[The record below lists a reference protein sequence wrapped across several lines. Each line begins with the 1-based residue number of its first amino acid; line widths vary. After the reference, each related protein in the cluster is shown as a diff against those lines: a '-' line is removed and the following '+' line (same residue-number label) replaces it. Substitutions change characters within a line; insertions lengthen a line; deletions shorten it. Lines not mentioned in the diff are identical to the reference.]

1 MTLTYDDDDA
11 TQLVDDD
18 IGTDASFKETV
29 ESIEPDP
36 DDFDDIFGSPKHKVK
51 PVKLSKSPKQSK
63 SSDDQTYTKQ
73 ADESISQ
80 PRHSHKRQSA
90 AVALPSNL
98 GKLIGS
104 GLLITIVAVA
114 SMFAIMYGVSLAR
127 AHGALSQAQEQV
139 VDAKA
144 SLAKSF
150 DTLKT
155 ATTEYNTALDA
166 SGVDVASYTQ
176 AKTQANDD
184 VAAAQQALANL
195 DDAIN
200 AASEYTWH
208 SANGWSIKKLNDTA
222 SGWRKLASTGESMSQ
237 SAHDTTN
244 DLSRIREDLESRIK
258 ANVVQPVKQNAS
270 GWRKLASTGES
281 MSQSAHDTTNDL
293 SRIREDLESRI
304 KANVVQPV
312 KQNNDN
318 DKNKDKQPDND
329 TDQSTG
335 ASAGSSRIREDL
347 ESRIK
352 ANVVQPV
359 KQNND
364 NDKNKDKQPDNDT
377 DQSTGA
383 SAGSTT
389 GSTGTMNDATNN
401 QYAQN
406 MQNTTMNHNNGS
418 YQQPQQS
425 QQQRQVQ
432 SQTQA
437 PPDGTEVIVEQ
448 KSDGGFVLSQ
458 ENKDGAAWLNK
469 LKAGDIVILNGKEYV
484 PPDGTEVIVEQK
496 SDGGFVLSQ
505 ENKDGAAWLNKLKA
519 GDIVILNG
527 KEYVLSGDVLHGSTL
542 AEANASAR

>member
-1 MTLTYDDDDA
+1 MVLTHDDDA
-11 TQLVDDD
+11 TQLMNDVADDD
-18 IGTDASFKETV
+18 IGTDASFEETV

-36 DDFDDIFGSPKHKVK
+36 DDFDDIFGTPKRKMKPAKAPKPAKVI
-51 PVKLSKSPKQSK
+51 KQSK
-63 SSDDQTYTKQ
+63 SNDEQTFITQ
-73 ADESISQ
+73 ADESGSQ

-90 AVALPSNL
+90 AVSLPSNL
-98 GKLIGS
+98 GKLISS

-114 SMFAIMYGVSLAR
+114 SMFAIVYGVSLAR

-139 VDAKA
+139 VDAKT
-144 SLAKSF
+144 SLVKSL

-155 ATTEYNTALDA
+155 ATTKYNTALDA
-166 SGVDVASYTQ
+166 SGVNVASYTQ

-222 SGWRKLASTGESMSQ
+222 SGWRKLASTGKSMSQ
-237 SAHDTTN
+237 SARDTAN
-244 DLSRIREDLESRIK
+244 DLSRVREDLESRIK
-258 ANVVQPVKQNAS
+258 ANVVQPVKQDNNNDKQSDNDAD
-270 GWRKLASTGES
+270 
-281 MSQSAHDTTNDL
+281 QSA
-293 SRIREDLESRI
+293 
-304 KANVVQPV
+304 
-312 KQNNDN
+312 
-318 DKNKDKQPDND
+318 
-329 TDQSTG
+329 
-335 ASAGSSRIREDL
+335 
-347 ESRIK
+347 
-352 ANVVQPV
+352 
-359 KQNND
+359 
-364 NDKNKDKQPDNDT
+364 
-377 DQSTGA
+377 GA
-383 SAGSTT
+383 SAGSTI
-389 GSTGTMNDATNN
+389 GSTGAMNDMLNN

-406 MQNTTMNHNNGS
+406 TQSANVNQNDGS
-418 YQQPQQS
+418 NQQTQQSQQPQQSQQS

-437 PPDGTEVIVEQ
+437 
-448 KSDGGFVLSQ
+448 
-458 ENKDGAAWLNK
+458 
-469 LKAGDIVILNGKEYV
+469 

>member
-1 MTLTYDDDDA
+1 MTLTYDDDA

-36 DDFDDIFGSPKHKVK
+36 DDFDDIFGTPKRKMKPAKAAKPTKVT
-51 PVKLSKSPKQSK
+51 KQSK

-139 VDAKA
+139 VDAKT
-144 SLAKSF
+144 SLAKSL

-237 SAHDTTN
+237 SA
-244 DLSRIREDLESRIK
+244 R
-258 ANVVQPVKQNAS
+258 
-270 GWRKLASTGES
+270 
-281 MSQSAHDTTNDL
+281 DTTNDL

-318 DKNKDKQPDND
+318 DNDKSKQSDNNA
-329 TDQSTG
+329 DQSTG
-335 ASAGSSRIREDL
+335 VSTGSAG
-347 ESRIK
+347 
-352 ANVVQPV
+352 AMN
-359 KQNND
+359 
-364 NDKNKDKQPDNDT
+364 
-377 DQSTGA
+377 
-383 SAGSTT
+383 
-389 GSTGTMNDATNN
+389 GTTNN
-401 QYAQN
+401 QYVQD
-406 MQNTTMNHNNGS
+406 MQNTIMNQHNGLN
-418 YQQPQQS
+418 QQQQQS
-425 QQQRQVQ
+425 QTQPQRQVQ

-437 PPDGTEVIVEQ
+437 
-448 KSDGGFVLSQ
+448 
-458 ENKDGAAWLNK
+458 
-469 LKAGDIVILNGKEYV
+469 

>member
-1 MTLTYDDDDA
+1 MTLIHDDDA

-18 IGTDASFKETV
+18 IGTDASFEETV

-36 DDFDDIFGSPKHKVK
+36 DDFDDIFGTPKCKMKPAKAPKPAKVI
-51 PVKLSKSPKQSK
+51 KQSK
-63 SSDDQTYTKQ
+63 LNDEQTCVTQ
-73 ADESISQ
+73 ADESGSQ
-80 PRHSHKRQSA
+80 PRHSHKRQST

-98 GKLIGS
+98 GKLISS

-139 VDAKA
+139 VDAKT
-144 SLAKSF
+144 SLVKSL

-155 ATTEYNTALDA
+155 ATTKYNTALDA
-166 SGVDVASYTQ
+166 SGVDVASYRQ

-195 DDAIN
+195 DDAIRV
-200 AASEYTWH
+200 SGEYTWH
-208 SANGWSIKKLNDTA
+208 SVNGWSVKKLNETA

-237 SAHDTTN
+237 SARDTAN
-244 DLSRIREDLESRIK
+244 DLSRVREDLESRIK
-258 ANVVQPVKQNAS
+258 ANVLQPVKQDN
-270 GWRKLASTGES
+270 
-281 MSQSAHDTTNDL
+281 
-293 SRIREDLESRI
+293 
-304 KANVVQPV
+304 
-312 KQNNDN
+312 NND
-318 DKNKDKQPDND
+318 KQ
-329 TDQSTG
+329 S
-335 ASAGSSRIREDL
+335 
-347 ESRIK
+347 
-352 ANVVQPV
+352 
-359 KQNND
+359 
-364 NDKNKDKQPDNDT
+364 DNDT

-425 QQQRQVQ
+425 QQSQTQSQRQAQ

-469 LKAGDIVILNGKEYV
+469 LKAGD
-484 PPDGTEVIVEQK
+484 T
-496 SDGGFVLSQ
+496 
-505 ENKDGAAWLNKLKA
+505 
-519 GDIVILNG
+519 VILNG

>member
-1 MTLTYDDDDA
+1 MTLTYDDDA

-73 ADESISQ
+73 ADELISQ

-258 ANVVQPVKQNAS
+258 ANVVQPVKQN
-270 GWRKLASTGES
+270 
-281 MSQSAHDTTNDL
+281 
-293 SRIREDLESRI
+293 
-304 KANVVQPV
+304 
-312 KQNNDN
+312 NDN

-335 ASAGSSRIREDL
+335 VSTGSAG
-347 ESRIK
+347 
-352 ANVVQPV
+352 AMN
-359 KQNND
+359 
-364 NDKNKDKQPDNDT
+364 
-377 DQSTGA
+377 
-383 SAGSTT
+383 
-389 GSTGTMNDATNN
+389 GTTNN
-401 QYAQN
+401 QYVQD
-406 MQNTTMNHNNGS
+406 MQNTTMNQHNGLN
-418 YQQPQQS
+418 QQQQQS
-425 QQQRQVQ
+425 QTQPQRQVQ

-437 PPDGTEVIVEQ
+437 
-448 KSDGGFVLSQ
+448 
-458 ENKDGAAWLNK
+458 
-469 LKAGDIVILNGKEYV
+469 

>member
-1 MTLTYDDDDA
+1 MGHVFEQDCEKRHMTLIHDDGA

-36 DDFDDIFGSPKHKVK
+36 DDFDDIFGTPKRKMKPAKAAKPTKVT
-51 PVKLSKSPKQSK
+51 KQSK
-63 SSDDQTYTKQ
+63 LNDEQTFATQ
-73 ADESISQ
+73 ADESESQ
-80 PRHSHKRQSA
+80 PRHSHKRKSA

-104 GLLITIVAVA
+104 GLLITIVAVV

-144 SLAKSF
+144 SLVKSL
-150 DTLKT
+150 DTLET
-155 ATTEYNTALDA
+155 ATTKYSTALDA
-166 SGVDVASYTQ
+166 SGVDVASYRQ

-195 DDAIN
+195 DDAIQ
-200 AASEYTWH
+200 ASSEYTWH
-208 SANGWSIKKLNDTA
+208 SANGWSVKKLNETA

-237 SAHDTTN
+237 SAHDTAN
-244 DLSRIREDLESRIK
+244 DLSRVREDLE
-258 ANVVQPVKQNAS
+258 
-270 GWRKLASTGES
+270 L
-281 MSQSAHDTTNDL
+281 
-293 SRIREDLESRI
+293 RI

-312 KQNNDN
+312 KQNN
-318 DKNKDKQPDND
+318 
-329 TDQSTG
+329 
-335 ASAGSSRIREDL
+335 
-347 ESRIK
+347 
-352 ANVVQPV
+352 
-359 KQNND
+359 ND
-364 NDKNKDKQPDNDT
+364 NDNNNKQSDNDT

-389 GSTGTMNDATNN
+389 GSTGDMNNMMNSQYVQNAQSTNAN
-401 QYAQN
+401 Q
-406 MQNTTMNHNNGS
+406 NNGS
-418 YQQPQQS
+418 NQQPQQS

-437 PPDGTEVIVEQ
+437 PPDVTEVIVEQ

-469 LKAGDIVILNGKEYV
+469 LKAGD
-484 PPDGTEVIVEQK
+484 T
-496 SDGGFVLSQ
+496 
-505 ENKDGAAWLNKLKA
+505 
-519 GDIVILNG
+519 VILNG

>member
-1 MTLTYDDDDA
+1 MTLTYDDDDDA

-36 DDFDDIFGSPKHKVK
+36 DDFDDIFGTPKHKVK

-73 ADESISQ
+73 ADESVSQ
-80 PRHSHKRQSA
+80 PRHSHKRKSA

-144 SLAKSF
+144 SLVKSL

-155 ATTEYNTALDA
+155 ATTKYNTALDA

-200 AASEYTWH
+200 ASSEYTWH
-208 SANGWSIKKLNDTA
+208 SANGWSIRKLNETA

-244 DLSRIREDLESRIK
+244 DL
-258 ANVVQPVKQNAS
+258 
-270 GWRKLASTGES
+270 
-281 MSQSAHDTTNDL
+281 
-293 SRIREDLESRI
+293 
-304 KANVVQPV
+304 
-312 KQNNDN
+312 
-318 DKNKDKQPDND
+318 
-329 TDQSTG
+329 
-335 ASAGSSRIREDL
+335 SRIREDL

-425 QQQRQVQ
+425 QQSQQQRQVQ
-432 SQTQA
+432 SQMQA
-437 PPDGTEVIVEQ
+437 
-448 KSDGGFVLSQ
+448 
-458 ENKDGAAWLNK
+458 
-469 LKAGDIVILNGKEYV
+469 

>member
-1 MTLTYDDDDA
+1 MALMHDDDDA
-11 TQLVDDD
+11 TQLTNDVVDDD
-18 IGTDASFKETV
+18 IGTDTSFEETV

-36 DDFDDIFGSPKHKVK
+36 DDFDDIFGTPKRKVK
-51 PVKLSKSPKQSK
+51 PAKASKQSK
-63 SSDDQTYTKQ
+63 SNDEQMFTTQ
-73 ADESISQ
+73 ADESGSQ
-80 PRHSHKRQSA
+80 PRHSHKRKSA

-258 ANVVQPVKQNAS
+258 ANVVQPVKQN
-270 GWRKLASTGES
+270 
-281 MSQSAHDTTNDL
+281 
-293 SRIREDLESRI
+293 
-304 KANVVQPV
+304 
-312 KQNNDN
+312 NDN

-335 ASAGSSRIREDL
+335 VSTGSAG
-347 ESRIK
+347 
-352 ANVVQPV
+352 AMN
-359 KQNND
+359 
-364 NDKNKDKQPDNDT
+364 
-377 DQSTGA
+377 
-383 SAGSTT
+383 
-389 GSTGTMNDATNN
+389 GTTNN
-401 QYAQN
+401 QYVQD
-406 MQNTTMNHNNGS
+406 MQNTTMNQHNGLN
-418 YQQPQQS
+418 QQQQQS
-425 QQQRQVQ
+425 QTQPQRQVQ

-437 PPDGTEVIVEQ
+437 
-448 KSDGGFVLSQ
+448 
-458 ENKDGAAWLNK
+458 
-469 LKAGDIVILNGKEYV
+469 

>member
-1 MTLTYDDDDA
+1 M
-11 TQLVDDD
+11 DD
-18 IGTDASFKETV
+18 IGTDASFEETV
-29 ESIEPDP
+29 ESIKPDP
-36 DDFDDIFGSPKHKVK
+36 DDFDDIFGSPKRKVK
-51 PVKLSKSPKQSK
+51 PAKASKLSKSLKQSK

-73 ADESISQ
+73 ADKSESQ

-104 GLLITIVAVA
+104 GLLITIVAVV

-144 SLAKSF
+144 SLVKSL

-155 ATTEYNTALDA
+155 ATTKYNTALDA
-166 SGVDVASYTQ
+166 SGVNVASYTQ

-195 DDAIN
+195 DDAIQ
-200 AASEYTWH
+200 ASSEYTWH

-237 SAHDTTN
+237 SAHDTAN
-244 DLSRIREDLESRIK
+244 DLSRVREDLESRIK
-258 ANVVQPVKQNAS
+258 ANVVQP
-270 GWRKLASTGES
+270 L
-281 MSQSAHDTTNDL
+281 
-293 SRIREDLESRI
+293 
-304 KANVVQPV
+304 
-312 KQNNDN
+312 KQNNNDDN
-318 DKNKDKQPDND
+318 DTDNNNDKQPDND

-335 ASAGSSRIREDL
+335 AS
-347 ESRIK
+347 
-352 ANVVQPV
+352 
-359 KQNND
+359 
-364 NDKNKDKQPDNDT
+364 
-377 DQSTGA
+377 TG
-383 SAGSTT
+383 SAGVMN
-389 GSTGTMNDATNN
+389 GTTNN
-401 QYAQN
+401 QYAQD
-406 MQNTTMNHNNGS
+406 MQNTIMNQHDGS
-418 YQQPQQS
+418 NQQQQQS
-425 QQQRQVQ
+425 QAQPQRQAQ

-469 LKAGDIVILNGKEYV
+469 LKAGD
-484 PPDGTEVIVEQK
+484 T
-496 SDGGFVLSQ
+496 
-505 ENKDGAAWLNKLKA
+505 
-519 GDIVILNG
+519 VILNG

>member
-1 MTLTYDDDDA
+1 MTLTYDDDDDA

-36 DDFDDIFGSPKHKVK
+36 DDFDDIFGTPKHKVK

-73 ADESISQ
+73 ADESVSQ
-80 PRHSHKRQSA
+80 PRHSHKRKSA

-144 SLAKSF
+144 SLVKSL

-155 ATTEYNTALDA
+155 ATTKYNTALDA

-208 SANGWSIKKLNDTA
+208 SANGWSIRKLNETA

-244 DLSRIREDLESRIK
+244 DL
-258 ANVVQPVKQNAS
+258 
-270 GWRKLASTGES
+270 
-281 MSQSAHDTTNDL
+281 
-293 SRIREDLESRI
+293 
-304 KANVVQPV
+304 
-312 KQNNDN
+312 
-318 DKNKDKQPDND
+318 
-329 TDQSTG
+329 
-335 ASAGSSRIREDL
+335 SRIREDL

-425 QQQRQVQ
+425 QQSQQQRQVQ
-432 SQTQA
+432 SQMQA
-437 PPDGTEVIVEQ
+437 
-448 KSDGGFVLSQ
+448 
-458 ENKDGAAWLNK
+458 
-469 LKAGDIVILNGKEYV
+469 

>member
-1 MTLTYDDDDA
+1 MALMHDDDDA
-11 TQLVDDD
+11 TQLTNDVADDD
-18 IGTDASFKETV
+18 IGTDTSFEETV

-36 DDFDDIFGSPKHKVK
+36 DDFDDIFGTPKRKMK
-51 PVKLSKSPKQSK
+51 PAKASKQSK
-63 SSDDQTYTKQ
+63 SNDEQTFATQ
-73 ADESISQ
+73 ADESGSQ
-80 PRHSHKRQSA
+80 PRHSHKRKSA

-139 VDAKA
+139 VDAKT
-144 SLAKSF
+144 SLVKSL

-155 ATTEYNTALDA
+155 ATTKYNTALDA
-166 SGVDVASYTQ
+166 SGVNVASYTQ

-258 ANVVQPVKQNAS
+258 ANVVQPVKQDN
-270 GWRKLASTGES
+270 
-281 MSQSAHDTTNDL
+281 
-293 SRIREDLESRI
+293 
-304 KANVVQPV
+304 
-312 KQNNDN
+312 NND
-318 DKNKDKQPDND
+318 KQSDND
-329 TDQSTG
+329 TDQS
-335 ASAGSSRIREDL
+335 A
-347 ESRIK
+347 
-352 ANVVQPV
+352 
-359 KQNND
+359 
-364 NDKNKDKQPDNDT
+364 
-377 DQSTGA
+377 GA
-383 SAGSTT
+383 SAGSTI
-389 GSTGTMNDATNN
+389 GSTGAMNDATNN
-401 QYAQN
+401 QYVQN

-418 YQQPQQS
+418 YQQPQQPQQS
-425 QQQRQVQ
+425 QTQSQRQVQ
-432 SQTQA
+432 SQMQA
-437 PPDGTEVIVEQ
+437 
-448 KSDGGFVLSQ
+448 
-458 ENKDGAAWLNK
+458 
-469 LKAGDIVILNGKEYV
+469 

>member
-1 MTLTYDDDDA
+1 MVLMHDDDDA
-11 TQLVDDD
+11 TQLTNDVVDDD
-18 IGTDASFKETV
+18 IGTNTSFEETV

-36 DDFDDIFGSPKHKVK
+36 DDFDDIFGTPKRKMK
-51 PVKLSKSPKQSK
+51 PAKASKQSK
-63 SSDDQTYTKQ
+63 SNDEQMFTTQ
-73 ADESISQ
+73 ADESGSQ
-80 PRHSHKRQSA
+80 PRHSHKRKST

-139 VDAKA
+139 VNAKT
-144 SLAKSF
+144 SLVKSL

-155 ATTEYNTALDA
+155 ATTKYNTALDA
-166 SGVDVASYTQ
+166 SGVNVASYTQ

-237 SAHDTTN
+237 SARDTTN
-244 DLSRIREDLESRIK
+244 DL
-258 ANVVQPVKQNAS
+258 
-270 GWRKLASTGES
+270 
-281 MSQSAHDTTNDL
+281 
-293 SRIREDLESRI
+293 
-304 KANVVQPV
+304 
-312 KQNNDN
+312 
-318 DKNKDKQPDND
+318 
-329 TDQSTG
+329 
-335 ASAGSSRIREDL
+335 SRIREDL

-418 YQQPQQS
+418 HQQPQQPQQS
-425 QQQRQVQ
+425 QTQSQRQAQ

-469 LKAGDIVILNGKEYV
+469 LKAGD
-484 PPDGTEVIVEQK
+484 T
-496 SDGGFVLSQ
+496 
-505 ENKDGAAWLNKLKA
+505 
-519 GDIVILNG
+519 VILNG

>member
-1 MTLTYDDDDA
+1 MTLTYDDDDDA

-73 ADESISQ
+73 ADESVSQ

-139 VDAKA
+139 VDAKT
-144 SLAKSF
+144 SLAKSL

-155 ATTEYNTALDA
+155 ATTKYNTALDA

-258 ANVVQPVKQNAS
+258 ANVVQPVKQN
-270 GWRKLASTGES
+270 
-281 MSQSAHDTTNDL
+281 ND
-293 SRIREDLESRI
+293 
-304 KANVVQPV
+304 
-312 KQNNDN
+312 NDN
-318 DKNKDKQPDND
+318 DKSKQSDNNA
-329 TDQSTG
+329 DQSTG
-335 ASAGSSRIREDL
+335 VSTGSAG
-347 ESRIK
+347 
-352 ANVVQPV
+352 AMN
-359 KQNND
+359 
-364 NDKNKDKQPDNDT
+364 
-377 DQSTGA
+377 
-383 SAGSTT
+383 
-389 GSTGTMNDATNN
+389 GTTNN
-401 QYAQN
+401 QYVQD
-406 MQNTTMNHNNGS
+406 MQNTTMNQHNGLN
-418 YQQPQQS
+418 QQQQQS
-425 QQQRQVQ
+425 QIQPQRQVQ

-437 PPDGTEVIVEQ
+437 
-448 KSDGGFVLSQ
+448 
-458 ENKDGAAWLNK
+458 
-469 LKAGDIVILNGKEYV
+469 

>member
-1 MTLTYDDDDA
+1 MVLTHDDDA
-11 TQLVDDD
+11 TQLTNDVADDD
-18 IGTDASFKETV
+18 IGTDASFEETV

-36 DDFDDIFGSPKHKVK
+36 DDFDDIFGTPKRKMKPAKAPKPAKVI
-51 PVKLSKSPKQSK
+51 KQSK
-63 SSDDQTYTKQ
+63 SNDEQTFITQ
-73 ADESISQ
+73 ADESGSQ

-90 AVALPSNL
+90 AVSLPSNL
-98 GKLIGS
+98 GKLISS
-104 GLLITIVAVA
+104 GLLITVIAVA
-114 SMFAIMYGVSLAR
+114 SMFAIVYGVSLAR

-139 VDAKA
+139 VDAKT
-144 SLAKSF
+144 SLVKSL

-155 ATTEYNTALDA
+155 ATTKYNTALDA
-166 SGVDVASYTQ
+166 SGVNVASYTQ

-237 SAHDTTN
+237 SARDTAN
-244 DLSRIREDLESRIK
+244 DLSRVREDLESRIK
-258 ANVVQPVKQNAS
+258 ANVVQPVKQDN
-270 GWRKLASTGES
+270 
-281 MSQSAHDTTNDL
+281 
-293 SRIREDLESRI
+293 
-304 KANVVQPV
+304 
-312 KQNNDN
+312 NND
-318 DKNKDKQPDND
+318 KQSDND
-329 TDQSTG
+329 TDQS
-335 ASAGSSRIREDL
+335 A
-347 ESRIK
+347 
-352 ANVVQPV
+352 
-359 KQNND
+359 
-364 NDKNKDKQPDNDT
+364 
-377 DQSTGA
+377 GA
-383 SAGSTT
+383 SAGSTI
-389 GSTGTMNDATNN
+389 GSTGAMNDMLNN

-406 MQNTTMNHNNGS
+406 TQNANVNQNDGS
-418 YQQPQQS
+418 NQQTQQS

-437 PPDGTEVIVEQ
+437 
-448 KSDGGFVLSQ
+448 
-458 ENKDGAAWLNK
+458 
-469 LKAGDIVILNGKEYV
+469 

>member
-1 MTLTYDDDDA
+1 MVLTHDDDA
-11 TQLVDDD
+11 TQLTNDVADDD
-18 IGTDASFKETV
+18 IGTDASFEETV

-36 DDFDDIFGSPKHKVK
+36 DDFDDIFGTPKRKMKPAKAPKPAKVI
-51 PVKLSKSPKQSK
+51 KQSK
-63 SSDDQTYTKQ
+63 SNDEQTFITQ
-73 ADESISQ
+73 ADESGSQ
-80 PRHSHKRQSA
+80 PRHRHQRQSA
-90 AVALPSNL
+90 AVSLPSNL
-98 GKLIGS
+98 GKLISS

-114 SMFAIMYGVSLAR
+114 SMFAIVYGVSLAR

-139 VDAKA
+139 ADAKT
-144 SLAKSF
+144 SLVKSL

-155 ATTEYNTALDA
+155 AATKYNTALDA
-166 SGVDVASYTQ
+166 SGVNVASYTQ

-222 SGWRKLASTGESMSQ
+222 SGWRKLASTGKSMSQ
-237 SAHDTTN
+237 SARDTAN
-244 DLSRIREDLESRIK
+244 DLSRVREDLESRIK
-258 ANVVQPVKQNAS
+258 ANVVQPVKQDN
-270 GWRKLASTGES
+270 
-281 MSQSAHDTTNDL
+281 
-293 SRIREDLESRI
+293 
-304 KANVVQPV
+304 
-312 KQNNDN
+312 NND
-318 DKNKDKQPDND
+318 KRSDND
-329 TDQSTG
+329 TDQS
-335 ASAGSSRIREDL
+335 A
-347 ESRIK
+347 
-352 ANVVQPV
+352 
-359 KQNND
+359 
-364 NDKNKDKQPDNDT
+364 
-377 DQSTGA
+377 GA
-383 SAGSTT
+383 SAGSTI
-389 GSTGTMNDATNN
+389 GSTGAMNDMLNN

-406 MQNTTMNHNNGS
+406 MQSADVNQNDGS
-418 YQQPQQS
+418 NQQTQQSQQSQQS

-437 PPDGTEVIVEQ
+437 
-448 KSDGGFVLSQ
+448 
-458 ENKDGAAWLNK
+458 
-469 LKAGDIVILNGKEYV
+469 

>member
-1 MTLTYDDDDA
+1 MVLAHDDDA

-18 IGTDASFKETV
+18 IGTDASFEETV
-29 ESIEPDP
+29 ESIKPDP
-36 DDFDDIFGSPKHKVK
+36 DDFDDIFGSPKRKVK
-51 PVKLSKSPKQSK
+51 PAKASKLSKSLKQSK

-73 ADESISQ
+73 ADESGSQ
-80 PRHSHKRQSA
+80 PRHSHKRKSA

-104 GLLITIVAVA
+104 GLLITIVAVV

-144 SLAKSF
+144 SLVKSL

-155 ATTEYNTALDA
+155 ATTKYNTALDA

-195 DDAIN
+195 DDAIQ
-200 AASEYTWH
+200 ASSEYTWH

-237 SAHDTTN
+237 SASDTAN
-244 DLSRIREDLESRIK
+244 DLSR
-258 ANVVQPVKQNAS
+258 V
-270 GWRKLASTGES
+270 
-281 MSQSAHDTTNDL
+281 
-293 SRIREDLESRI
+293 REDLESRI

-312 KQNNDN
+312 KQNNNDN
-318 DKNKDKQPDND
+318 DNNNKQSDND
-329 TDQSTG
+329 TDQ
-335 ASAGSSRIREDL
+335 L
-347 ESRIK
+347 
-352 ANVVQPV
+352 
-359 KQNND
+359 
-364 NDKNKDKQPDNDT
+364 
-377 DQSTGA
+377 TGA

-389 GSTGTMNDATNN
+389 GSAGTMNGTTNN
-401 QYAQN
+401 QYAQD
-406 MQNTTMNHNNGS
+406 MQNTTMNQHNGS
-418 YQQPQQS
+418 NQQQQQS
-425 QQQRQVQ
+425 QTQQQRQVQ

-469 LKAGDIVILNGKEYV
+469 LKAGD
-484 PPDGTEVIVEQK
+484 T
-496 SDGGFVLSQ
+496 
-505 ENKDGAAWLNKLKA
+505 
-519 GDIVILNG
+519 VILNG

>member
-1 MTLTYDDDDA
+1 MVLMHDDDDA

-36 DDFDDIFGSPKHKVK
+36 DDFDDIFGTPKRKMKPAKAAKPTKVT
-51 PVKLSKSPKQSK
+51 KQSK

-144 SLAKSF
+144 SLAKSL

-155 ATTEYNTALDA
+155 ATTKYNTALDA

-244 DLSRIREDLESRIK
+244 DLSRIREDLESRI
-258 ANVVQPVKQNAS
+258 
-270 GWRKLASTGES
+270 R
-281 MSQSAHDTTNDL
+281 
-293 SRIREDLESRI
+293 
-304 KANVVQPV
+304 
-312 KQNNDN
+312 
-318 DKNKDKQPDND
+318 
-329 TDQSTG
+329 
-335 ASAGSSRIREDL
+335 
-347 ESRIK
+347 

-406 MQNTTMNHNNGS
+406 MQNTTMNQHNGS
-418 YQQPQQS
+418 NQQQQQS
-425 QQQRQVQ
+425 QTQQQRQVQ

-437 PPDGTEVIVEQ
+437 
-448 KSDGGFVLSQ
+448 
-458 ENKDGAAWLNK
+458 
-469 LKAGDIVILNGKEYV
+469 

>member
-1 MTLTYDDDDA
+1 MVLTHDDDA
-11 TQLVDDD
+11 TQLTNDVADDD
-18 IGTDASFKETV
+18 IGTDASFEETV

-36 DDFDDIFGSPKHKVK
+36 DDFDDIFGTPKRKMKPAKAPKPAKVI
-51 PVKLSKSPKQSK
+51 KQSK
-63 SSDDQTYTKQ
+63 SNDEQTFITQ
-73 ADESISQ
+73 ADELGSQ

-90 AVALPSNL
+90 AVSLPSNL
-98 GKLIGS
+98 GKLISS
-104 GLLITIVAVA
+104 GLLITVIAVA
-114 SMFAIMYGVSLAR
+114 SMFAIVYGVSLAR

-139 VDAKA
+139 VDAKT
-144 SLAKSF
+144 SLVKSL

-155 ATTEYNTALDA
+155 ATTKYNTALDA
-166 SGVDVASYTQ
+166 SGVNVASYTQ

-222 SGWRKLASTGESMSQ
+222 SGWRKLASTGKSMSQ
-237 SAHDTTN
+237 SARDTAN
-244 DLSRIREDLESRIK
+244 DLSRVREDLESRIK
-258 ANVVQPVKQNAS
+258 ANVVQPVKQDN
-270 GWRKLASTGES
+270 
-281 MSQSAHDTTNDL
+281 
-293 SRIREDLESRI
+293 
-304 KANVVQPV
+304 
-312 KQNNDN
+312 NND
-318 DKNKDKQPDND
+318 KQSDND
-329 TDQSTG
+329 TDQS
-335 ASAGSSRIREDL
+335 A
-347 ESRIK
+347 
-352 ANVVQPV
+352 
-359 KQNND
+359 
-364 NDKNKDKQPDNDT
+364 
-377 DQSTGA
+377 GA
-383 SAGSTT
+383 SAGSTI
-389 GSTGTMNDATNN
+389 GSTGAMNDMLNN

-406 MQNTTMNHNNGS
+406 AQSANVNQNDGS
-418 YQQPQQS
+418 NQQTQQSQQS

-437 PPDGTEVIVEQ
+437 
-448 KSDGGFVLSQ
+448 
-458 ENKDGAAWLNK
+458 
-469 LKAGDIVILNGKEYV
+469 

>member
-1 MTLTYDDDDA
+1 MVLMHDDDDA

-36 DDFDDIFGSPKHKVK
+36 DDFDDIFGTPKRKMKPAKAAKPTKVT
-51 PVKLSKSPKQSK
+51 KQSK

-144 SLAKSF
+144 SLAKSL

-155 ATTEYNTALDA
+155 ATTKYNTALDA
-166 SGVDVASYTQ
+166 FGVDVASYRQ

-258 ANVVQPVKQNAS
+258 ANVVQPVKQN
-270 GWRKLASTGES
+270 
-281 MSQSAHDTTNDL
+281 
-293 SRIREDLESRI
+293 
-304 KANVVQPV
+304 
-312 KQNNDN
+312 
-318 DKNKDKQPDND
+318 
-329 TDQSTG
+329 
-335 ASAGSSRIREDL
+335 
-347 ESRIK
+347 
-352 ANVVQPV
+352 
-359 KQNND
+359 ND

-383 SAGSTT
+383 SAGST
-389 GSTGTMNDATNN
+389 SAMNGTTNN
-401 QYAQN
+401 QYAQD
-406 MQNTTMNHNNGS
+406 MQNTTMNQHNGS
-418 YQQPQQS
+418 NQQQQQLQT

-437 PPDGTEVIVEQ
+437 
-448 KSDGGFVLSQ
+448 
-458 ENKDGAAWLNK
+458 
-469 LKAGDIVILNGKEYV
+469 

>member
-1 MTLTYDDDDA
+1 MTLTYDDDA

-73 ADESISQ
+73 ADESVSQ

-139 VDAKA
+139 VDAKT
-144 SLAKSF
+144 SLAKSL

-155 ATTEYNTALDA
+155 ATTKYNTALDA

-237 SAHDTTN
+237 SAHDT
-244 DLSRIREDLESRIK
+244 
-258 ANVVQPVKQNAS
+258 A
-270 GWRKLASTGES
+270 
-281 MSQSAHDTTNDL
+281 NDL

-312 KQNNDN
+312 KQNNNNNDNDN
-318 DKNKDKQPDND
+318 DKSKQSDNNA
-329 TDQSTG
+329 DQSTG
-335 ASAGSSRIREDL
+335 VSTGSAG
-347 ESRIK
+347 
-352 ANVVQPV
+352 AMN
-359 KQNND
+359 
-364 NDKNKDKQPDNDT
+364 
-377 DQSTGA
+377 
-383 SAGSTT
+383 
-389 GSTGTMNDATNN
+389 GTTNN
-401 QYAQN
+401 QYVQD
-406 MQNTTMNHNNGS
+406 MQNTTMNQHNGLN
-418 YQQPQQS
+418 QQQQQS
-425 QQQRQVQ
+425 QIQPQRQVQ

-437 PPDGTEVIVEQ
+437 
-448 KSDGGFVLSQ
+448 
-458 ENKDGAAWLNK
+458 
-469 LKAGDIVILNGKEYV
+469 

>member
-1 MTLTYDDDDA
+1 MTLTYDEDDDA

-73 ADESISQ
+73 ADESVSQ

-139 VDAKA
+139 VDAKT
-144 SLAKSF
+144 SLAKSL

-155 ATTEYNTALDA
+155 ATTKYNTALDA

-258 ANVVQPVKQNAS
+258 ANVVQPVKQN
-270 GWRKLASTGES
+270 
-281 MSQSAHDTTNDL
+281 ND
-293 SRIREDLESRI
+293 
-304 KANVVQPV
+304 
-312 KQNNDN
+312 NDN
-318 DKNKDKQPDND
+318 DKSKQSDNNA
-329 TDQSTG
+329 DQSTG
-335 ASAGSSRIREDL
+335 VSTGSAG
-347 ESRIK
+347 
-352 ANVVQPV
+352 AMN
-359 KQNND
+359 
-364 NDKNKDKQPDNDT
+364 
-377 DQSTGA
+377 
-383 SAGSTT
+383 
-389 GSTGTMNDATNN
+389 GTTNN
-401 QYAQN
+401 QYVQD
-406 MQNTTMNHNNGS
+406 MQNTTMNQHNGLN
-418 YQQPQQS
+418 QQQQQS
-425 QQQRQVQ
+425 QIQPQRQVQ

-437 PPDGTEVIVEQ
+437 
-448 KSDGGFVLSQ
+448 
-458 ENKDGAAWLNK
+458 
-469 LKAGDIVILNGKEYV
+469 

>member
-1 MTLTYDDDDA
+1 MVLMHDDDDA

-36 DDFDDIFGSPKHKVK
+36 DDFDDIFGTPKRKMK
-51 PVKLSKSPKQSK
+51 PAKAAKQSK
-63 SSDDQTYTKQ
+63 SNDEQTFATQ
-73 ADESISQ
+73 ADESGSQ
-80 PRHSHKRQSA
+80 PRHSHKRKSA

-127 AHGALSQAQEQV
+127 AHGALSQAQAQV
-139 VDAKA
+139 VDAKT
-144 SLAKSF
+144 SLAKSL

-155 ATTEYNTALDA
+155 ATTKYNTALDA
-166 SGVDVASYTQ
+166 SGVNVASYTQ

-208 SANGWSIKKLNDTA
+208 SANGWSIKKLNETA

-244 DLSRIREDLESRIK
+244 DLSRIREDLESRI
-258 ANVVQPVKQNAS
+258 
-270 GWRKLASTGES
+270 R
-281 MSQSAHDTTNDL
+281 
-293 SRIREDLESRI
+293 
-304 KANVVQPV
+304 ANVVQPV

-318 DKNKDKQPDND
+318 DKNKDKQF
-329 TDQSTG
+329 
-335 ASAGSSRIREDL
+335 
-347 ESRIK
+347 
-352 ANVVQPV
+352 
-359 KQNND
+359 
-364 NDKNKDKQPDNDT
+364 DNDT

-383 SAGSTT
+383 SAGST
-389 GSTGTMNDATNN
+389 SAMNGTTNN

-406 MQNTTMNHNNGS
+406 MQNTTMNQHNGS
-418 YQQPQQS
+418 NQQQQQLQT
-425 QQQRQVQ
+425 QQQRQPQ

-437 PPDGTEVIVEQ
+437 
-448 KSDGGFVLSQ
+448 
-458 ENKDGAAWLNK
+458 
-469 LKAGDIVILNGKEYV
+469 

>member
-1 MTLTYDDDDA
+1 MALMHDDDDA
-11 TQLVDDD
+11 TQLTNDVVDDD
-18 IGTDASFKETV
+18 IGTDTSFEETV

-36 DDFDDIFGSPKHKVK
+36 DDFDDIFGTPKRKVK

-63 SSDDQTYTKQ
+63 SSDDQIYTKQ
-73 ADESISQ
+73 ADESVSQ
-80 PRHSHKRQSA
+80 PRHSHKRKSA

-139 VDAKA
+139 VDAKT
-144 SLAKSF
+144 SLVKSL

-155 ATTEYNTALDA
+155 ATTKYNTALDA
-166 SGVDVASYTQ
+166 SGVDVASYRQ

-244 DLSRIREDLESRIK
+244 DL
-258 ANVVQPVKQNAS
+258 
-270 GWRKLASTGES
+270 
-281 MSQSAHDTTNDL
+281 
-293 SRIREDLESRI
+293 
-304 KANVVQPV
+304 
-312 KQNNDN
+312 
-318 DKNKDKQPDND
+318 
-329 TDQSTG
+329 
-335 ASAGSSRIREDL
+335 SRIREDL

-484 PPDGTEVIVEQK
+484 
-496 SDGGFVLSQ
+496 
-505 ENKDGAAWLNKLKA
+505 
-519 GDIVILNG
+519 
-527 KEYVLSGDVLHGSTL
+527 LSGDVLHGSTL

>member
-1 MTLTYDDDDA
+1 MVLAHDDDEA
-11 TQLVDDD
+11 QLVDDD
-18 IGTDASFKETV
+18 IGTDASFEETV

-36 DDFDDIFGSPKHKVK
+36 DDFDDIFGTPKRKMK
-51 PVKLSKSPKQSK
+51 PAKASKQSK
-63 SSDDQTYTKQ
+63 SNDEQTFATQ
-73 ADESISQ
+73 SDESESQ
-80 PRHSHKRQSA
+80 PRHSHKRKST

-139 VDAKA
+139 VDAKT
-144 SLAKSF
+144 SLVKSL
-150 DTLKT
+150 DTLKS
-155 ATTEYNTALDA
+155 ATTKYNTALDA

-195 DDAIN
+195 DDAIQ
-200 AASEYTWH
+200 ASGEYTWH

-237 SAHDTTN
+237 SAHDT
-244 DLSRIREDLESRIK
+244 
-258 ANVVQPVKQNAS
+258 A
-270 GWRKLASTGES
+270 
-281 MSQSAHDTTNDL
+281 NDL

-312 KQNNDN
+312 KQNNN
-318 DKNKDKQPDND
+318 DND
-329 TDQSTG
+329 TDNNNDKQSDNDADQSTG
-335 ASAGSSRIREDL
+335 ASVG
-347 ESRIK
+347 
-352 ANVVQPV
+352 
-359 KQNND
+359 
-364 NDKNKDKQPDNDT
+364 
-377 DQSTGA
+377 
-383 SAGSTT
+383 SAGVMN
-389 GSTGTMNDATNN
+389 GTTNN
-401 QYAQN
+401 QYAQD
-406 MQNTTMNHNNGS
+406 MQNTIMNQHDGS
-418 YQQPQQS
+418 NQQQQQS
-425 QQQRQVQ
+425 QAQPQRQAQ

-469 LKAGDIVILNGKEYV
+469 LKAGD
-484 PPDGTEVIVEQK
+484 T
-496 SDGGFVLSQ
+496 
-505 ENKDGAAWLNKLKA
+505 
-519 GDIVILNG
+519 VILNG

>member
-1 MTLTYDDDDA
+1 MTLIHDDDA

-18 IGTDASFKETV
+18 IGTDASFEETV
-29 ESIEPDP
+29 ESIKPNP
-36 DDFDDIFGSPKHKVK
+36 DDFDDIFGSPKRKVK
-51 PVKLSKSPKQSK
+51 PAEASKLSKSLKQSK

-73 ADESISQ
+73 ADESVSQ
-80 PRHSHKRQSA
+80 PRHSHKRKSA

-98 GKLIGS
+98 GKLISS

-139 VDAKA
+139 VDAKTQLVK
-144 SLAKSF
+144 SL

-155 ATTEYNTALDA
+155 ATTKYSTALDA
-166 SGVDVASYTQ
+166 SGVDVASYRQ

-184 VAAAQQALANL
+184 VSAANQALANL
-195 DDAIN
+195 DDAIQ
-200 AASEYTWH
+200 ASGEYTWH
-208 SANGWSIKKLNDTA
+208 SANGWSVKKLNETA

-237 SAHDTTN
+237 SAHDTAN
-244 DLSRIREDLESRIK
+244 DLSR
-258 ANVVQPVKQNAS
+258 V
-270 GWRKLASTGES
+270 
-281 MSQSAHDTTNDL
+281 
-293 SRIREDLESRI
+293 REDLESRI

-312 KQNNDN
+312 KQNND
-318 DKNKDKQPDND
+318 
-329 TDQSTG
+329 S
-335 ASAGSSRIREDL
+335 
-347 ESRIK
+347 
-352 ANVVQPV
+352 
-359 KQNND
+359 D
-364 NDKNKDKQPDNDT
+364 NDKVKQSDNDA

-383 SAGSTT
+383 SAGSTI
-389 GSTGTMNDATNN
+389 GSTGAMNGTTNN
-401 QYAQN
+401 QYAQD
-406 MQNTTMNHNNGS
+406 MQNTTMNQHNGS
-418 YQQPQQS
+418 NQQQQQLQT
-425 QQQRQVQ
+425 QQQRQPQ

-437 PPDGTEVIVEQ
+437 
-448 KSDGGFVLSQ
+448 
-458 ENKDGAAWLNK
+458 
-469 LKAGDIVILNGKEYV
+469 

>member
-1 MTLTYDDDDA
+1 MTLTYDDDA

-73 ADESISQ
+73 ADESVSQ

-139 VDAKA
+139 VDAKT
-144 SLAKSF
+144 SLAKSL

-258 ANVVQPVKQNAS
+258 ANVVQPVKQN
-270 GWRKLASTGES
+270 
-281 MSQSAHDTTNDL
+281 ND
-293 SRIREDLESRI
+293 
-304 KANVVQPV
+304 
-312 KQNNDN
+312 NDN
-318 DKNKDKQPDND
+318 DKSKQSDNNA
-329 TDQSTG
+329 DQSTG
-335 ASAGSSRIREDL
+335 VSTGSAG
-347 ESRIK
+347 
-352 ANVVQPV
+352 AMN
-359 KQNND
+359 
-364 NDKNKDKQPDNDT
+364 
-377 DQSTGA
+377 
-383 SAGSTT
+383 
-389 GSTGTMNDATNN
+389 GTTNN
-401 QYAQN
+401 QYVQD
-406 MQNTTMNHNNGS
+406 MQNTTMNQHNGLN
-418 YQQPQQS
+418 QQQQQS
-425 QQQRQVQ
+425 QTQPQRQVQ
-432 SQTQA
+432 SQMQA
-437 PPDGTEVIVEQ
+437 
-448 KSDGGFVLSQ
+448 
-458 ENKDGAAWLNK
+458 
-469 LKAGDIVILNGKEYV
+469 

>member
-1 MTLTYDDDDA
+1 MVLAHDDDA

-18 IGTDASFKETV
+18 IGTDASFEETV
-29 ESIEPDP
+29 ESIKPDP
-36 DDFDDIFGSPKHKVK
+36 DDFDDIFGSPKRKVK
-51 PVKLSKSPKQSK
+51 PAKASKLSKSLKQSK

-73 ADESISQ
+73 ADESGSQ

-139 VDAKA
+139 VDAKT
-144 SLAKSF
+144 SLVKSL

-155 ATTEYNTALDA
+155 ATTKYNTALDA
-166 SGVDVASYTQ
+166 SGVDVASYRQ

-200 AASEYTWH
+200 ASSEYTWH
-208 SANGWSIKKLNDTA
+208 SANGWSVKKLNETA

-237 SAHDTTN
+237 SAHDTAN
-244 DLSRIREDLESRIK
+244 DLSR
-258 ANVVQPVKQNAS
+258 V
-270 GWRKLASTGES
+270 
-281 MSQSAHDTTNDL
+281 
-293 SRIREDLESRI
+293 REDLESRI

-318 DKNKDKQPDND
+318 NND
-329 TDQSTG
+329 TDNNNDKQSDNDADQSAG
-335 ASAGSSRIREDL
+335 AS
-347 ESRIK
+347 
-352 ANVVQPV
+352 
-359 KQNND
+359 
-364 NDKNKDKQPDNDT
+364 
-377 DQSTGA
+377 
-383 SAGSTT
+383 T
-389 GSTGTMNDATNN
+389 GSTSAMNGTTNN
-401 QYAQN
+401 QYAQD
-406 MQNTTMNHNNGS
+406 MQNTTMNQHNGS
-418 YQQPQQS
+418 NQQQQQS
-425 QQQRQVQ
+425 QQQRQPQ

-469 LKAGDIVILNGKEYV
+469 LKAGD
-484 PPDGTEVIVEQK
+484 T
-496 SDGGFVLSQ
+496 
-505 ENKDGAAWLNKLKA
+505 
-519 GDIVILNG
+519 VILNG

>member
-1 MTLTYDDDDA
+1 MTLTYDDDA

-73 ADESISQ
+73 ADESVSQ

-139 VDAKA
+139 VDAKT
-144 SLAKSF
+144 SLAKSL

-155 ATTEYNTALDA
+155 ATTKYNTALDA

-258 ANVVQPVKQNAS
+258 ANVVQPVKQN
-270 GWRKLASTGES
+270 
-281 MSQSAHDTTNDL
+281 ND
-293 SRIREDLESRI
+293 
-304 KANVVQPV
+304 
-312 KQNNDN
+312 NDN
-318 DKNKDKQPDND
+318 DKSKQSDNNA
-329 TDQSTG
+329 DQSTG
-335 ASAGSSRIREDL
+335 VSTGSAG
-347 ESRIK
+347 
-352 ANVVQPV
+352 AMN
-359 KQNND
+359 
-364 NDKNKDKQPDNDT
+364 
-377 DQSTGA
+377 
-383 SAGSTT
+383 
-389 GSTGTMNDATNN
+389 GTTNN
-401 QYAQN
+401 QYVQD
-406 MQNTTMNHNNGS
+406 MQNTTMNQHNGLN
-418 YQQPQQS
+418 QQQQQS
-425 QQQRQVQ
+425 QIQPQRQVQ
-432 SQTQA
+432 SQMQA
-437 PPDGTEVIVEQ
+437 
-448 KSDGGFVLSQ
+448 
-458 ENKDGAAWLNK
+458 
-469 LKAGDIVILNGKEYV
+469 

>member
-1 MTLTYDDDDA
+1 MTLTYDDDDDA

-73 ADESISQ
+73 ADESVSQ

-139 VDAKA
+139 VDAKTL
-144 SLAKSF
+144 LAKSL

-155 ATTEYNTALDA
+155 ATTKYNTALDA

-258 ANVVQPVKQNAS
+258 ANVVQPVKQN
-270 GWRKLASTGES
+270 
-281 MSQSAHDTTNDL
+281 ND
-293 SRIREDLESRI
+293 
-304 KANVVQPV
+304 
-312 KQNNDN
+312 NDN
-318 DKNKDKQPDND
+318 DKSKQSDNNA
-329 TDQSTG
+329 DQSTG
-335 ASAGSSRIREDL
+335 VSTGSAG
-347 ESRIK
+347 
-352 ANVVQPV
+352 AMN
-359 KQNND
+359 
-364 NDKNKDKQPDNDT
+364 
-377 DQSTGA
+377 
-383 SAGSTT
+383 
-389 GSTGTMNDATNN
+389 GTTNN
-401 QYAQN
+401 QYVQD
-406 MQNTTMNHNNGS
+406 MQNTTMNQHNGLN
-418 YQQPQQS
+418 QQQQQS
-425 QQQRQVQ
+425 QIQPQRQVQ

-437 PPDGTEVIVEQ
+437 
-448 KSDGGFVLSQ
+448 
-458 ENKDGAAWLNK
+458 
-469 LKAGDIVILNGKEYV
+469 

>member
-1 MTLTYDDDDA
+1 MTLTYDDDDDA

-73 ADESISQ
+73 ADESVSQ

-139 VDAKA
+139 VDAKT
-144 SLAKSF
+144 SLAKSL

-258 ANVVQPVKQNAS
+258 ANVVQPVKQN
-270 GWRKLASTGES
+270 
-281 MSQSAHDTTNDL
+281 N
-293 SRIREDLESRI
+293 
-304 KANVVQPV
+304 N
-312 KQNNDN
+312 NNDN
-318 DKNKDKQPDND
+318 DNDKSKQSDNNA
-329 TDQSTG
+329 DQSTG
-335 ASAGSSRIREDL
+335 VSTGSAG
-347 ESRIK
+347 
-352 ANVVQPV
+352 AMN
-359 KQNND
+359 
-364 NDKNKDKQPDNDT
+364 
-377 DQSTGA
+377 
-383 SAGSTT
+383 
-389 GSTGTMNDATNN
+389 GTTNN
-401 QYAQN
+401 QYVQD
-406 MQNTTMNHNNGS
+406 MQNTTMNQHNGLN
-418 YQQPQQS
+418 QQQQQS
-425 QQQRQVQ
+425 QTQPQRQVQ
-432 SQTQA
+432 SQMQA
-437 PPDGTEVIVEQ
+437 
-448 KSDGGFVLSQ
+448 
-458 ENKDGAAWLNK
+458 
-469 LKAGDIVILNGKEYV
+469 

>member
-1 MTLTYDDDDA
+1 MVLAHDDDA

-18 IGTDASFKETV
+18 IGTDASFEETV

-36 DDFDDIFGSPKHKVK
+36 DDFDDIFGSPKRKVK
-51 PVKLSKSPKQSK
+51 PAKASKLSKSLKQSK

-73 ADESISQ
+73 ADESGSQ

-139 VDAKA
+139 VDAKT
-144 SLAKSF
+144 SLVKSL

-155 ATTEYNTALDA
+155 ATTKYNTALDA
-166 SGVDVASYTQ
+166 SGVDVASYRQ

-195 DDAIN
+195 DDAIQ
-200 AASEYTWH
+200 ASSEYTWH
-208 SANGWSIKKLNDTA
+208 SANGWSVKKLNETA

-237 SAHDTTN
+237 SAHDTAN
-244 DLSRIREDLESRIK
+244 DLSRVREDLESRIK
-258 ANVVQPVKQNAS
+258 ANVVQPVKQDN
-270 GWRKLASTGES
+270 
-281 MSQSAHDTTNDL
+281 
-293 SRIREDLESRI
+293 
-304 KANVVQPV
+304 
-312 KQNNDN
+312 NND
-318 DKNKDKQPDND
+318 KQ
-329 TDQSTG
+329 S
-335 ASAGSSRIREDL
+335 
-347 ESRIK
+347 
-352 ANVVQPV
+352 
-359 KQNND
+359 
-364 NDKNKDKQPDNDT
+364 DNDT

-418 YQQPQQS
+418 YQQPQQPQQS
-425 QQQRQVQ
+425 QAQPQRQAQ

-469 LKAGDIVILNGKEYV
+469 LKAGD
-484 PPDGTEVIVEQK
+484 T
-496 SDGGFVLSQ
+496 
-505 ENKDGAAWLNKLKA
+505 
-519 GDIVILNG
+519 VILNG
-527 KEYVLSGDVLHGSTL
+527 KEYVLSGDVLHGSTF

>member
-1 MTLTYDDDDA
+1 MTLIHDDGA

-18 IGTDASFKETV
+18 IGTDTSFEETV

-36 DDFDDIFGSPKHKVK
+36 DDFDDIFGIPKRKVK
-51 PVKLSKSPKQSK
+51 PAKASKLSKSLKQSK

-73 ADESISQ
+73 ADESGSQ

-139 VDAKA
+139 VDAKTQLVK
-144 SLAKSF
+144 SL

-155 ATTEYNTALDA
+155 ATTKYSTALDA
-166 SGVDVASYTQ
+166 SGVNVASYTQ

-195 DDAIN
+195 DDAIQ
-200 AASEYTWH
+200 ASGEYTWH
-208 SANGWSIKKLNDTA
+208 SANGWSVKKLNETA

-237 SAHDTTN
+237 SARDTAN
-244 DLSRIREDLESRIK
+244 DLSR
-258 ANVVQPVKQNAS
+258 V
-270 GWRKLASTGES
+270 
-281 MSQSAHDTTNDL
+281 
-293 SRIREDLESRI
+293 
-304 KANVVQPV
+304 
-312 KQNNDN
+312 
-318 DKNKDKQPDND
+318 
-329 TDQSTG
+329 
-335 ASAGSSRIREDL
+335 REDL

-418 YQQPQQS
+418 HQQPQQPQQS
-425 QQQRQVQ
+425 QQQR
-432 SQTQA
+432 QA

-469 LKAGDIVILNGKEYV
+469 LKAGD
-484 PPDGTEVIVEQK
+484 T
-496 SDGGFVLSQ
+496 
-505 ENKDGAAWLNKLKA
+505 
-519 GDIVILNG
+519 VILNG

>member
-1 MTLTYDDDDA
+1 MALMHDDDDA
-11 TQLVDDD
+11 TQLTNDVVDDD
-18 IGTDASFKETV
+18 IGTDTSFEETV

-36 DDFDDIFGSPKHKVK
+36 DDFDDIFGTPKRKMK
-51 PVKLSKSPKQSK
+51 PAKASKQSK
-63 SSDDQTYTKQ
+63 SNDEQMFTTQ
-73 ADESISQ
+73 ADESGSQ
-80 PRHSHKRQSA
+80 PRHSHKRKSA

-139 VDAKA
+139 VDAKT
-144 SLAKSF
+144 SLVKSL

-155 ATTEYNTALDA
+155 ATTKYNTALDA
-166 SGVDVASYTQ
+166 SGVNVASYTQ

-208 SANGWSIKKLNDTA
+208 SANGWSIRKLNET
-222 SGWRKLASTGESMSQ
+222 
-237 SAHDTTN
+237 
-244 DLSRIREDLESRIK
+244 
-258 ANVVQPVKQNAS
+258 AS

-329 TDQSTG
+329 TDQS
-335 ASAGSSRIREDL
+335 A
-347 ESRIK
+347 
-352 ANVVQPV
+352 
-359 KQNND
+359 
-364 NDKNKDKQPDNDT
+364 
-377 DQSTGA
+377 GA
-383 SAGSTT
+383 SAGSTI
-389 GSTGTMNDATNN
+389 GSTGAMNDMLNN

-418 YQQPQQS
+418 YQQPQQPQQS
-425 QQQRQVQ
+425 QTQSQRQAQ

-469 LKAGDIVILNGKEYV
+469 LKAGD
-484 PPDGTEVIVEQK
+484 T
-496 SDGGFVLSQ
+496 
-505 ENKDGAAWLNKLKA
+505 
-519 GDIVILNG
+519 VILNG

>member
-1 MTLTYDDDDA
+1 MTLTYDDDA

-73 ADESISQ
+73 ADESVSQ

-139 VDAKA
+139 VDAKT
-144 SLAKSF
+144 SLAKSL

-258 ANVVQPVKQNAS
+258 ANVVQPVKQN
-270 GWRKLASTGES
+270 
-281 MSQSAHDTTNDL
+281 ND
-293 SRIREDLESRI
+293 
-304 KANVVQPV
+304 
-312 KQNNDN
+312 NDN
-318 DKNKDKQPDND
+318 DKSKQSDNNA
-329 TDQSTG
+329 DQSTG
-335 ASAGSSRIREDL
+335 VSTGSAG
-347 ESRIK
+347 
-352 ANVVQPV
+352 AMN
-359 KQNND
+359 
-364 NDKNKDKQPDNDT
+364 
-377 DQSTGA
+377 
-383 SAGSTT
+383 
-389 GSTGTMNDATNN
+389 GTTNN
-401 QYAQN
+401 QYVQD
-406 MQNTTMNHNNGS
+406 MQNTTMNQHNGLN
-418 YQQPQQS
+418 QQQQQS
-425 QQQRQVQ
+425 QTQPQRQVQ

-437 PPDGTEVIVEQ
+437 
-448 KSDGGFVLSQ
+448 
-458 ENKDGAAWLNK
+458 
-469 LKAGDIVILNGKEYV
+469 